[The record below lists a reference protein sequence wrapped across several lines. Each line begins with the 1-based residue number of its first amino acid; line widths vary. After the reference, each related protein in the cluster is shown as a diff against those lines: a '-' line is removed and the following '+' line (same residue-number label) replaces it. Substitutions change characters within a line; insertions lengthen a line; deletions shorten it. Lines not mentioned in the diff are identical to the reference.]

1 MEHFGAQLR
10 ETMKTQL
17 TETPSRTQ
25 DLVDLESQHG
35 AHNYHP
41 LDVVIE
47 RAEGVWVYDV
57 EGKRYLDCLAAYSAV
72 NQGHCHPRILQ
83 SLVEQAGKVTLTSR
97 AFRNEQLPL
106 LCKDLYDLTGFEMAL
121 PMNSGA
127 EAVETAVKTAR
138 KWGYKRK
145 GIPEDKAEIIVCA
158 GNFHG
163 RTLTIISFSSDEQY
177 RDGFG
182 PFTPGFK
189 IIPYGDIEALRSAIT
204 PNTCAFLVEP
214 IQGEAGVVIPPEGF
228 LREAAELCRQNR
240 VLLMLDEIQ
249 SGLGRTGRL
258 FAYMHEGITPDVLIV
273 GKALAGGFYPVSAVL
288 ASREILEVFKPGDHG
303 STFGGNP
310 LGCAV
315 ARTALRV
322 LVEEKLVER
331 SAELG
336 AYFLAR
342 LQELRNPAIKEVRG
356 RGLWIA
362 MELNCKARPCCEALK
377 EEGILCKETHDTVI
391 RIAPPLVITREQ
403 IDWACERI
411 AKVMGG
417 LSID

>member
-1 MEHFGAQLR
+1 MPA
-10 ETMKTQL
+10 
-17 TETPSRTQ
+17 
-25 DLVDLESQHG
+25 LEERLATKDFVELENQYG

-47 RAEGVWVYDV
+47 RAQGVWVYDV

-83 SLVEQAGKVTLTSR
+83 TLIEQARRVTLTSR

-106 LCKDLYDLTGFEMAL
+106 LYKELHDLTGFEMAL

-138 KWGYKRK
+138 KWGYKVK
-145 GIPEDKAEIIVCA
+145 GIPEGKAEIIVCA
-158 GNFHG
+158 NNFHG
-163 RTLTIISFSSDEQY
+163 RTVTVVSFSSDQQY

-189 IIPYGDIEALRSAIT
+189 IIPFGDAAALREAIT

-214 IQGEAGVVIPPEGF
+214 IQGEAGIVIPPDGF
-228 LREAAELCRQNR
+228 LKQAAQICRENR

-249 SGLGRTGRL
+249 SGLGRTGKL
-258 FAYMHEGITPDVLIV
+258 FAYMHEDITPDVLIV
-273 GKALAGGFYPVSAVL
+273 GKALAAGFYPVSAVL
-288 ASREILEVFKPGDHG
+288 ASKEILGVYRPGDHG

-315 ARTALRV
+315 ARTALQV
-322 LVEEKLVER
+322 LTDEKLVEN

-336 AYFLAR
+336 GYFLG
-342 LQELRNPAIKEVRG
+342 LLKTVKSPLVKEVRG
-356 RGLWIA
+356 RGLWIGV
-362 MELNCKARPCCEALK
+362 ELTVAARPYCEALK
-377 EEGILCKETHDTVI
+377 EEGILCKETHDKVI
-391 RIAPPLVITREQ
+391 RIAPPLVIKRDE
-403 IDWACERI
+403 IDWAFERI
-411 AKVMGG
+411 KKV
-417 LSID
+417 LQRVV